1 MMLRFI
7 RFNSI
12 STTKPRILSGELP
25 ITKGLIE
32 KAIQNNEL
40 SDLKEILQ
48 QNKSLL
54 SPPVKNTLAD
64 FISNDFS
71 FYYLLKDHQW
81 SIDQLK
87 SLISVNP
94 GRVDSSW
101 DLYTR
106 HGSPVEDD
114 LIHHLIKSLIE
125 YEDWPKVLMLYKK
138 LGDKKV
144 VGDEIFEKLMEKPE
158 LLPFF
163 ELDKE
168 YLGSRIKELDG
179 LAFLSVFQQI
189 YKEVDFE
196 VLAKGLGA
204 TMKSKIEQPSQFIED
219 YKRLTGE
226 TISSESPDIVEHI
239 ETNKLDLDDQPESLL
254 VRMKLMELYAMEN
267 NDFETALKKYHQY
280 QTHTDF
286 GMELIQ
292 NILIQAYCLKAFN
305 ESKPE
310 LLPIVEALMLENIP
324 IKIIQSLILTHAQF
338 DADKS
343 LEIYNKYIQQVS
355 TKPNESQRSS
365 AGLLNESIMLAYL
378 YNNDRDFATIIYDKV
393 QNSGLLNEHEMSCL
407 KRLFKVYGDAY
418 IEDDWVKAKPILH
431 QHIYSTMRNL

>member
-1 MMLRFI
+1 MLRFI
-7 RFNSI
+7 RFNSV
-12 STTKPRILSGELP
+12 STIRPRIVSGELQ

-40 SDLKEILQ
+40 PELKEIFQ

-81 SIDQLK
+81 SVDQLK
-87 SLISVNP
+87 SLIKANP

-106 HGSPVEDD
+106 HGAPEEDE
-114 LIHHLIKSLIE
+114 LIHHIIESLIE
-125 YEDWPKVLMLYKK
+125 EEDWAKVLYLYQK
-138 LGDKKV
+138 LNDKKTFSE
-144 VGDEIFEKLMEKPE
+144 GFFEKLIEKPE
-158 LLPFF
+158 ILPFF
-163 ELDKE
+163 QLEKE
-168 YLGSRIKELDG
+168 FLQSRIKDLDG

-189 YKEVDFE
+189 YKDVDFE
-196 VLAKGLGA
+196 ILAKGLGIN
-204 TMKSKIEQPSQFIED
+204 MKMKLEQPSQFIQD

-226 TISSESPDIVEHI
+226 TISYSIPDIVEHI
-239 ETNKLDLDDQPESLL
+239 ESNKLDIHEQPESLL
-254 VRMKLMELYAMEN
+254 VRMKLIELYAMEK
-267 NDFETALKKYHQY
+267 NDFEAALKKYHQY

-286 GMELIQ
+286 GMEIIQ
-292 NILIQAYCLKAFN
+292 NTLIQAYCLKAFN

-310 LLPIVEALMLENIP
+310 LIPIIEALMLENIP
-324 IKIIQSLILTHAQF
+324 IKIIQSLILTHSQF